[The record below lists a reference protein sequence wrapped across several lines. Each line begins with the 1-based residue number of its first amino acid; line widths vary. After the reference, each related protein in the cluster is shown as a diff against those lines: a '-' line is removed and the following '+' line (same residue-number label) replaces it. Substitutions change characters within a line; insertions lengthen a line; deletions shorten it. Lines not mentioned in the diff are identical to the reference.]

1 MKTRTD
7 RSPFFPGDLFWLA
20 IWLIGCLLVLLWD
33 AFFLNKPAMIRVWT
47 GFGNSL
53 LVAGISLISALI
65 LSFFL
70 SSGFILARWNGFGKL
85 AALAELLLS
94 VSRSVPQIIGLLTGF
109 LILTVLVTQEVLTG
123 KAGILTGFGVTVGL
137 VLYYEFSDMLIERAR
152 WFEQTDF
159 IAASRTAGISDFHLL
174 FIEIWW
180 RNSRL
185 HLINKLISGVGSTV
199 FLLCSIDFIL
209 SVGLSHS
216 VNAVNF
222 PPTLGSLLAH
232 IDSKQDILAAGLIF
246 SDPSYLAV
254 LFTRHLQGLSVAF
267 LIVFTLA
274 CWFKA
279 GISYAERNRL

>member
-1 MKTRTD
+1 MNIRTL
-7 RSPFFPGDLFWLA
+7 RFPGLSGEVFWLS
-20 IWLIGCLLVLLWD
+20 IWLLGCLLIFLWD
-33 AFFLNKPAMIRVWT
+33 AVFLNKPAMIRVWA
-47 GFGNSL
+47 GFGNTLS
-53 LVAGISLISALI
+53 VAGISLVTALV
-65 LSFFL
+65 LSFLL

-85 AALAELLLS
+85 AGAAELLLS

-109 LILTVLVTQEVLTG
+109 LILTGLVTQEILTG

-174 FIEIWW
+174 FVEIWW

-185 HLINKLISGVGSTV
+185 HLINKLISGVGTTV

-209 SVGLSHS
+209 SVGLSSS

-232 IDSKQDILAAGLIF
+232 IDSKQDILAAGLVF
-246 SDPSYLAV
+246 SDPAYLTV
-254 LFTRHLQGLSVAF
+254 LFTRHLQGISVAF

-279 GISYAERNRL
+279 GISFAERNRL

>member
-1 MKTRTD
+1 MKTRSV
-7 RSPFFPGDLFWLA
+7 RFPGLPGDLFWLA
-20 IWLIGCLLVLLWD
+20 IWLLGCLLVLLWD
-33 AFFLNKPAMIRVWT
+33 AVFLNKPALIRVWT
-47 GFGNSL
+47 GFGNTLS
-53 LVAGISLISALI
+53 VAGISLVTALVF
-65 LSFFL
+65 SFFL

-85 AALAELLLS
+85 AAAAELLLS

-159 IAASRTAGISDFHLL
+159 IAASRTAGIPDFHLL

-279 GISYAERNRL
+279 GISFAERNRL